1 MPQPAPNE
9 FSPSP
14 KQIIFLFMTATVVA
28 VVVFLFG
35 LLVGRGVPFD
45 RAVSGQGLVSN
56 GATSSYIDERPATIL
71 ERQSAEPSAAV
82 LTGDEFSYGAR
93 LQQNQPSE
101 EDALLGMSDGEER
114 LGVDAPRPMPDGEED
129 VVGSDDVGLVK
140 EPGTGIPP
148 YAIERYLGRKLVTDV
163 GPDVTLVDR
172 YFEGDGFTVQVM
184 SLRDRTAAE
193 RVASGLIEKGYEA
206 FVAPPVEDAPVPVFR
221 VRVGR
226 YSDRQEAERIKNRLE
241 QNEQLKPWIT
251 H

>member
-1 MPQPAPNE
+1 MSQPAPNE

-14 KQIIFLFMTATVVA
+14 KQIIFLFMAATVVA

-45 RAVSGQGLVSN
+45 RAVSGQGLVNNS
-56 GATSSYIDERPATIL
+56 ATSSYIDARPATIL

-82 LTGDEFSYGAR
+82 LTGDDFSYGSR
-93 LQQNQPSE
+93 LQQNQSSE
-101 EDALLGMSDGEER
+101 EDALLGISDAEER
-114 LGVDAPRPMPDGEED
+114 LAIDAPRPMPDSDED
-129 VVGSDDVGLVK
+129 VVGSDDVGLV
-140 EPGTGIPP
+140 EVPP
-148 YAIERYLGRKLVTDV
+148 VVMPTNPSVRSDV
-163 GPDVTLVDR
+163 KHLNADSSIV
-172 YFEGDGFTVQVM
+172 EGDGFTVQVM

-206 FVAPPVEDAPVPVFR
+206 FVAPPGEDAPVPVFR

-241 QNEQLKPWIT
+241 RNEQLKPWIT

>member
-1 MPQPAPNE
+1 MA
-9 FSPSP
+9 
-14 KQIIFLFMTATVVA
+14 ATVVA

-45 RAVSGQGLVSN
+45 RAVSGQGLVNN

-82 LTGDEFSYGAR
+82 LTGDEFSYGSR
-93 LQQNQPSE
+93 LQQNQLSE
-101 EDALLGMSDGEER
+101 DDALLGISDAEER
-114 LGVDAPRPMPDGEED
+114 LAIEAPRPMPDSDED
-129 VVGSDDVGLVK
+129 VVGSEDDVGFIEVPPVIMSTNPAVHSDVK
-140 EPGTGIPP
+140 H
-148 YAIERYLGRKLVTDV
+148 LN
-163 GPDVTLVDR
+163 VDSSIV
-172 YFEGDGFTVQVM
+172 EGDGFTVQVM

-193 RVASGLIEKGYEA
+193 HVASGLIEKGYEA
-206 FVAPPVEDAPVPVFR
+206 FVAPPGEDAPVQVFR

>member
-1 MPQPAPNE
+1 MSQPAPNE

-14 KQIIFLFMTATVVA
+14 KQVVFLFMSATVVA

-35 LLVGRGVPFD
+35 LLVGRGVPLD

-93 LQQNQPSE
+93 LQQNQSSE
-101 EDALLGMSDGEER
+101 EDVLLGISDAEER
-114 LGVDAPRPMPDGEED
+114 LGVDAPRPMPDSDED
-129 VVGSDDVGLVK
+129 VVGSDDVGLV
-140 EPGTGIPP
+140 EVLPVIMPTNL
-148 YAIERYLGRKLVTDV
+148 AVRSDV
-163 GPDVTLVDR
+163 KRLNVDSSIV
-172 YFEGDGFTVQVM
+172 EGDGFTVQVM

-193 RVASGLIEKGYEA
+193 RVASGLVEKGYEA
-206 FVAPPVEDAPVPVFR
+206 FVVPPGEDAPVRVFR

>member
-1 MPQPAPNE
+1 M
-9 FSPSP
+9 S
-14 KQIIFLFMTATVVA
+14 ATVVA

-35 LLVGRGVPFD
+35 LLVGRGVPLD
-45 RAVSGQGLVSN
+45 RAVSGPGLVSN
-56 GATSSYIDERPATIL
+56 GTLSSYIDERPATIL
-71 ERQSAEPSAAV
+71 ERQSIEPSAAV
-82 LTGDEFSYGAR
+82 LTGDEFSYGSR

-101 EDALLGMSDGEER
+101 QDALLGMSDGEER

-129 VVGSDDVGLVK
+129 VVGSDDVGLV
-140 EPGTGIPP
+140 EAPP
-148 YAIERYLGRKLVTDV
+148 AIMSPNPAFNSDV
-163 GPDVTLVDR
+163 KHLNVDSSIV
-172 YFEGDGFTVQVM
+172 EGDGFTVQVM
-184 SLRDRTAAE
+184 SLRDRTAAD

-206 FVAPPVEDAPVPVFR
+206 FVAPPVEDAPVRVFR

>member
-1 MPQPAPNE
+1 MA
-9 FSPSP
+9 
-14 KQIIFLFMTATVVA
+14 ATVVA

-45 RAVSGQGLVSN
+45 QGLSGQGLVSN
-56 GATSSYIDERPATIL
+56 GATVLSIERPATIL
-71 ERQSAEPSAAV
+71 NQPSTEPSAAV
-82 LTGDEFSYGAR
+82 LTGDEFSYGSR

-101 EDALLGMSDGEER
+101 QDALLGMSDGEER

-129 VVGSDDVGLVK
+129 VVGSDDVGLV
-140 EPGTGIPP
+140 EAPP
-148 YAIERYLGRKLVTDV
+148 AIMSPNPAFSSDV
-163 GPDVTLVDR
+163 KHLNVDSLTV
-172 YFEGDGFTVQVM
+172 EGDGFTVQVM
-184 SLRDRTAAE
+184 SLRDRTAAD
-193 RVASGLIEKGYEA
+193 RVAAGLIEKGYEA
-206 FVAPPVEDAPVPVFR
+206 FVAPPVEEAPVPVFR